1 MCYGLLKKGFRDR
14 VLLRPFL
21 AVQDGKSRSP
31 TSGISVTLLKG
42 LLCLLLSRLWRR
54 GAPDSRPHFWRRR
67 AARVVS
73 RVGGG
78 ATLEEGIRRDS

>member
-1 MCYGLLKKGFRDR
+1 MCYGLLKKRFRDR
-14 VLLRPFL
+14 VLRPFQ
-21 AVQDGKSRSP
+21 AVHNGKSRSR

-54 GAPDSRPHFWRRR
+54 GAPDSRPHFWRRTP
-67 AARVVS
+67 RVVS

-78 ATLEEGIRRDS
+78 ATLEEGMRRDS